1 MKTVNLAQAALT
13 VRLWLTRFGWTNC
26 VVGTLLLVGASVWL
40 WAVPQLKQQ
49 AASGRVA
56 LSAAQKSLTS
66 ALPVAIA
73 PPLPPAQQRLQE
85 FYDVLGESRYAEQQV
100 KTLFALAAKN
110 GLTINQAE
118 YKFAANKD
126 GLFHTY
132 TISLPVKGQYG
143 AIRPFC
149 EQILLAI
156 PFASLDEI
164 NFKRDAVNNPNLE
177 AKLRFTMHL
186 DNANSMAGT
195 QSADNQPG
203 GDL

>member
-1 MKTVNLAQAALT
+1 MKAFNLAQTALA
-13 VRLWLTRFGWTNC
+13 VRLWLTRFGWTNS
-26 VVGTLLLVGASVWL
+26 VVGVLLLLGASAWL
-40 WAVPQLKQQ
+40 WAIPQLKQQ
-49 AASGRVA
+49 AVSAHVA
-56 LSAAQKSLTS
+56 LAAAQKSFTS
-66 ALPVAIA
+66 ALPVAIV
-73 PPLPPAQQRLQE
+73 PPLPPAQQRLQQ

-110 GLTINQAE
+110 GLSINQAE
-118 YKFAANKD
+118 YKFATNKD

-149 EQILLAI
+149 EQILLAV

-186 DNANSMAGT
+186 DNAHGMPGT
-195 QSADNQPG
+195 FGSDNPPG